1 MRRSAWRSTKSGNPK
16 YFNTTNVPRRGHE
29 PLIQNRW
36 RMVQPHHCLLTK
48 RPIMSHI
55 VVSLPGFNTID
66 LSCVAPP
73 ISCNCRTR
81 TRAGPASFNN
91 ALIALYSSIK
101 YNGSITS
108 VLHQSCSG
116 ELVIDKKIM
125 PPKARKILGVDEAS
139 HHVCYSSSD
148 LENAADSPCTSTTPT
163 PSTLCGTDDVESC
176 VAVNQEDTTQS
187 NVSTILKCHNS
198 FQLIFL

>member
-1 MRRSAWRSTKSGNPK
+1 MVCMGRNR
-16 YFNTTNVPRRGHE
+16 NT
-29 PLIQNRW
+29 
-36 RMVQPHHCLLTK
+36 HHCLLTK

-73 ISCNCRTR
+73 ISCNCQTH

-108 VLHQSCSG
+108 VLRQSCSG
-116 ELVIDKKIM
+116 ELVVDKKIM

-176 VAVNQEDTTQS
+176 IAVNQEDTTQS